1 MTGWSIRSQLQRHAA
16 AVAVAP
22 SVAAVTVF
30 VYGFI
35 AWTCYVS
42 VSASTM
48 LPNYRFVGLLQYRR
62 LWANP
67 LWNVA
72 VSNVLLF
79 SLLFISIT
87 TLLGL
92 ALAILLDQR
101 IRFEGVLRLIYLYP
115 MALSFV
121 VTGTAWK
128 WILNPGLGIEHLVRS
143 WGWQSFTFDWLVNAQ
158 YALYTIIL
166 AGVWQA
172 SGFVMALYLAGLRA
186 IDEDVV
192 KAARLDGASGVA
204 IYRRVM
210 IPQLGPTTVTVIVV
224 LMQQAIKTYDLV
236 VALTGGGPANSTH
249 MPATFMYSETFQRSE
264 MGIGSASAVMLL
276 MTIFAIVVPYLYATN
291 RKSHH
296 E

>member
-1 MTGWSIRSQLQRHAA
+1 MKGWSIRSQLQRHAA

-92 ALAILLDQR
+92 GLAILLDQR

-143 WGWQSFTFDWLVNAQ
+143 WGWQSFTFDWLVNEQ

-192 KAARLDGASGVA
+192 KAARLDGASGLA